1 MGKTMKT
8 YFGDQLV
15 AYINIDSS
23 QKTTTS
29 AADQA
34 LSEFMQQKP
43 SLIRKPKNDQMQIL
57 DELLAQ
63 EKLSGTYIDEVLAV
77 GNKDQAVDESYYQTA
92 FDLSDKGFGSF
103 DRCLHIMALCG
114 GSRREAEKILSKL
127 MMKEAKT

>member
-1 MGKTMKT
+1 MNKPMKT

-15 AYINIDSS
+15 AQINFENS
-23 QKTTTS
+23 QSQQLS
-29 AADQA
+29 ATDQA

-43 SLIRKPKNDQMQIL
+43 SLVRKPKSDQMQIL

-77 GNKDQAVDESYYQTA
+77 GNKDQTVDESYYQTA